1 MIRNALMEMHMK
13 RILGSILVA
22 GAVVLTA
29 ACSDGTS
36 TPVTSALAAS
46 ALATAP
52 ISFDQ
57 INTSFVG
64 NSDPNSGMDADELDG
79 ENNDVNDGE
88 HQDGEHH
95 GNPGWKN
102 LMGGGL
108 HDFFRGRILFGAGFG
123 RGPFG
128 DLRDS
133 GCAFSSTDN
142 RVTCPAVNR
151 RGLTI
156 NRSFSYLDASGA
168 VQQSFNETTTNTVNA
183 KTTVSG
189 TRVHHDERDT
199 STVNSKSDITVAGLA
214 SGSTQRTING
224 TASGTESTVGKK
236 RDGVHFT
243 ALRTAGDTAT
253 GVIIPIQNG
262 RPTFPTAGTIVR
274 SMQATVT
281 LEGQTPT
288 TSTRREVIT
297 FDGSN
302 TAKISV
308 TQDGV
313 TKEGTLSLVDEGVN
327 CHDD

>member
-1 MIRNALMEMHMK
+1 MK

-22 GAVVLTA
+22 GAVALTA
-29 ACSDGTS
+29 ACSDSST
-36 TPVTSALAAS
+36 TPVTSSLAAS

-79 ENNDVNDGE
+79 ENNDALHHDGDDQE
-88 HQDGEHH
+88 GEHH
-95 GNPGWKN
+95 RNPGWSN

-108 HDFFRGRILFGAGFG
+108 HDFFRGRILFGSGFG

-133 GCAFSSTDN
+133 GCAFSSTDS
-142 RVTCPAVNR
+142 RVTCPAFTR

-156 NRSFSYLDASGA
+156 SRSFSYLDASGA
-168 VQQSFNETTTNTVNA
+168 VQQQFNETTTNTVNA
-183 KTTVSG
+183 QTTVSG
-189 TRVHHDERDT
+189 TRVHHDGRDT

-214 SGSTQRTING
+214 SGSTQRTVNG
-224 TASGTESTVGKK
+224 TTSGTESTVGKK

-243 ALRTAGDTAT
+243 ALRTAGDTVT

-262 RPTFPTAGTIVR
+262 MPTFPTAGTIVR

-288 TSTRREVIT
+288 TSSRREVIT
-297 FDGSN
+297 FDGTN